1 MENLEISA
9 KTVEEATQ
17 KALTQLNVGLDEVEV
32 TVLNAGKGGI
42 LGLGSEDARI
52 LVKLLIPKNS
62 EVSEVEEISKDV
74 LDNLLAKMGIEAKI
88 SIEKPRTLPAEEGE
102 AEPVVINIIGDDLG
116 ILIGRRGQTL
126 DALQY
131 FVRLI
136 TSRKTK
142 SRTPIMIDV
151 EGYKKR
157 RYEDLRILAAN
168 VADQVKARGSS
179 IRLEPMSP
187 YERRIIHLALASDV
201 DVKTESM
208 GDGDSRRVVVSPKS
222 KK

>member
-1 MENLEISA
+1 M
-9 KTVEEATQ
+9 EEATQ

>member
-1 MENLEISA
+1 LS
-9 KTVEEATQ
+9 
-17 KALTQLNVGLDEVEV
+17 
-32 TVLNAGKGGI
+32 
-42 LGLGSEDARI
+42 
-52 LVKLLIPKNS
+52 
-62 EVSEVEEISKDV
+62 
-74 LDNLLAKMGIEAKI
+74 
-88 SIEKPRTLPAEEGE
+88 E

-187 YERRIIHLALASDV
+187 YERRIIHVALASDV

>member
-208 GDGDSRRVVVSPKS
+208 GDGDSRRVVVSPK
-222 KK
+222 K

>member
-32 TVLNAGKGGI
+32 TVLTAGKSGI

-52 LVKLLIPKNS
+52 RVRLINPKKDLDT
-62 EVSEVEEISKDV
+62 EAQELAEDV
-74 LDNLLAKMGIEAKI
+74 LDNLLRKMGLQAKI
-88 SIEKPRTLPAEEGE
+88 TVDNPKTIPGEEE
-102 AEPVVINIIGDDLG
+102 DAEPVIFNISGDDLG

-136 TSRKTK
+136 TSRKTQSK
-142 SRTPIMIDV
+142 TPIVIDV
-151 EGYKKR
+151 EGYKQR
-157 RYEDLRILAAN
+157 RYEDLRVLAAN
-168 VADQVKARGSS
+168 VANQVKATGSS
-179 IRLEPMSP
+179 IRLEPMSA
-187 YERRIIHLALASDV
+187 YERRIIHLALAD
-201 DVKTESM
+201 DAGVKTESS
-208 GDGDSRRVVVSPKS
+208 GEGNLRRVVVSPKR